1 MAVAP
6 PRRRHSDGR
15 PPLPVAIAPT
25 PAPLGP
31 ADPAA
36 VQRSIEAA
44 LDVARRLRRPV
55 TLVALQ
61 VLAEGSAGEKLLGR
75 MADIVRRTVRES
87 DGVWRDGAATIV
99 VLLADADGPKAE
111 PALARIRLR
120 LKAEGVRGI
129 AMGRATPAPGIEA
142 GALIGLAHGDIR
154 PIP

>member
-31 ADPAA
+31 ADPEA

-44 LDVARRLRRPV
+44 LEVAKRLRRPV

-61 VLAEGSAGEKLLGR
+61 VLAEGPTGEKLLGR

-129 AMGRATPAPGIEA
+129 AMGRATPAPGIGAE
-142 GALIGLAHGDIR
+142 ALIGLAHGDIR
-154 PIP
+154 AIP

>member
-31 ADPAA
+31 ADAQA
-36 VQRSIEAA
+36 VQHSIEAA
-44 LDVARRLRRPV
+44 LEVSRRLRRPV

-61 VLAEGSAGEKLLGR
+61 VIAQGPAAEKLLVR
-75 MADIVRRTVRES
+75 MADIVKRTVRES
-87 DGVWRDGAATIV
+87 DGVWRDGTTTIV

-129 AMGRATPAPGIEA
+129 GMGRATPAPGIGAEA
-142 GALIGLAHGDIR
+142 LLGLAHGDTRQIS
-154 PIP
+154 

>member
-1 MAVAP
+1 
-6 PRRRHSDGR
+6 
-15 PPLPVAIAPT
+15 VAIAPT

-31 ADPAA
+31 ADPEA

-61 VLAEGSAGEKLLGR
+61 VLAEGEPGQRLLVR
-75 MADIVRRTVRES
+75 MADLVRRTVRES
-87 DGVWRDGAATIV
+87 DGVWRDGASTIV

-120 LKAEGVRGI
+120 LKSEGVRGI
-129 AMGRATPAPGIEA
+129 AMGRATPPPGIGA
-142 GALIGLAHGDIR
+142 QALISLAHGDIR